1 MSSIAKNFMSDKI
14 FLDTNILVYAFGAKK
29 TSVPDP
35 RVAIAERIIMLGGVV
50 SIQVLNEFVQ
60 VCHRKAK
67 LSWDQI
73 AGSLDVIK
81 DLCGRAVPLT
91 METHEA
97 AIDISRHHGFHIYD
111 SLILA
116 AAMQAGCTTVYSEDM
131 QHGQSIGKLTVVNPF
146 IAP

>member
-1 MSSIAKNFMSDKI
+1 MCSIAKNFMNDKL

-29 TSVPDP
+29 TSVLDP
-35 RVAIAERIIMLGGVV
+35 RIAIAERIVMLGGIISV
-50 SIQVLNEFVQ
+50 QVLNEFVQ
-60 VCHRKAK
+60 VCHRKAE

-81 DLCGRAVPLT
+81 DLCGRAIPLT

-97 AIDISRHHGFHIYD
+97 AVDISRRHGFHIYD

-116 AAMQAGCTTVYSEDM
+116 AAMLAGCTTVYSEDM
-131 QHGQSIGKLTVVNPF
+131 QHGQVVDGMRIENPF
-146 IAP
+146 LAP